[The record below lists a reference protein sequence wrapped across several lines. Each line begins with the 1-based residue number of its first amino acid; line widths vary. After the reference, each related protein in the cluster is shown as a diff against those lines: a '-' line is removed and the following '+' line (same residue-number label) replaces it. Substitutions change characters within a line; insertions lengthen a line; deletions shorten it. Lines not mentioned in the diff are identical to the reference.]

1 MFLKKEVVS
10 GSYMI
15 VFIRFETLASVFNVD
30 IVLPEVLQNLRVDRH
45 LIDTH
50 YRPSEVFLTFH
61 EVEPGVLSYIFYF
74 IAFIRICIENAGYQV
89 FCFV

>member
-15 VFIRFETLASVFNVD
+15 VFIRFETLPSVFNVD
-30 IVLPEVLQNLRVDRH
+30 IVLCEVLQNLRVNRD

-61 EVEPGVLSYIFYF
+61 EVKPGVLSYIVYF
-74 IAFIRICIENAGYQV
+74 IAFIRIRIENASYQV